1 MERSGEHL
9 GVLAALSAGII
20 WGLLGLFVRGLD
32 EMGVSPMQMTCMRY
46 IIVTVILFVFILYKD
61 RGMFRIDLKGF
72 GIFLILGVVGS
83 ILNSVFYFTSMELIS
98 LSLAAVLQYV
108 APFVVI
114 LLSVPILK
122 EKLTRTKIMA
132 VVAAFIGCVLCTG
145 VLTAPGEMDLI
156 GILLGALSGVCFAIY
171 TVGSKVAY
179 DKGNSVPTVLFYS
192 SLICCLGLMPF
203 CDLPS
208 ALDLTFSD
216 MNILLLIV
224 GTGIFVTLLPFMLF
238 NYSLKKIEAGKA
250 SIITYV
256 EPIAATIVGFIVYNE
271 GVTIDSVI
279 GIILIFIALVAVN
292 RNVETETE

>member
-1 MERSGEHL
+1 
-9 GVLAALSAGII
+9 
-20 WGLLGLFVRGLD
+20 
-32 EMGVSPMQMTCMRY
+32 
-46 IIVTVILFVFILYKD
+46 
-61 RGMFRIDLKGF
+61 
-72 GIFLILGVVGS
+72 
-83 ILNSVFYFTSMELIS
+83 
-98 LSLAAVLQYV
+98 
-108 APFVVI
+108 
-114 LLSVPILK
+114 
-122 EKLTRTKIMA
+122 
-132 VVAAFIGCVLCTG
+132 
-145 VLTAPGEMDLI
+145 
-156 GILLGALSGVCFAIY
+156 
-171 TVGSKVAY
+171 VGSKVAY

-208 ALDLTFSD
+208 ALDMTFSD

-292 RNVETETE
+292 RNVKTEAE